1 MELRF
6 KQNNV
11 HSCRETPAA
20 CEKASEISLLIRA
33 KQRGKTIAGFFSNFS
48 CNYGSELLIG
58 LRRGHLHGNAVCGFS
73 VNLPLTCVFR
83 FPVLLV

>member
-33 KQRGKTIAGFFSNFS
+33 KQRGKTIAVS
-48 CNYGSELLIG
+48 
-58 LRRGHLHGNAVCGFS
+58 
-73 VNLPLTCVFR
+73 
-83 FPVLLV
+83 FPTLAAIMVLN

>member
-20 CEKASEISLLIRA
+20 CEKASEISLLIRE

-58 LRRGHLHGNAVCGFS
+58 L
-73 VNLPLTCVFR
+73 
-83 FPVLLV
+83 